1 VTTDDRRKHERVP
14 IAIAVRYEAHDEHEE
29 QVAVLSQDLSL
40 GGLFLGTFTP
50 APAAAILHL
59 RLHLPAPHAE
69 VSARAKVVH
78 CLQGFGMGV
87 EFVDFVADGE
97 PRLRAYLDSIRS

>member
-1 VTTDDRRKHERVP
+1 MTTDDRRKHERVP
-14 IAIAVRYEAHDEHEE
+14 IAIAVRYEAHEE
-29 QVAVLSQDLSL
+29 QVAVLSHDLSL

-87 EFVDFVADGE
+87 EFVDFKAANP
-97 PRLRAYLDSIRS
+97 PRT

>member
-1 VTTDDRRKHERVP
+1 MTTDDRRKHERVP
-14 IAIAVRYEAHDEHEE
+14 IAIVVRYQDHEE
-29 QVAVLSQDLSL
+29 QVAVLSHDLSL

-50 APAAAILHL
+50 APAASVLQL
-59 RLHLPAPHAE
+59 RLRLPEPHAE

-87 EFVDFVADGE
+87 EFVGFDGDGE
-97 PRLRAYLDSIRS
+97 PRLRAYLDGIRT